1 MHHSDYIW
9 QLISR
14 ALNQEASA
22 AEREELAGFL
32 REDELLQ
39 QQFELLSRIW
49 EERDTIHGDESEAR
63 ATVQKIIHRSE
74 EEESEEL
81 DTIRLFDEA
90 IARRRRRRNW
100 MAAASV
106 VFIFSM
112 GLGWFLWNN
121 QVRGNVTDVSKESL
135 IAQKGSRTRSMLP
148 DGTTVW
154 LNAGSKLHF
163 LTDFNGAS
171 REVQLEGE
179 GYFDVAKKEGKP
191 FIVHTGGIKIKVLGT
206 AFNVKSY
213 PEDRNVETTLFHGRV
228 QVYRQVENRI
238 AVDTD
243 PIDLRPNQKL
253 ILPKQAATEPQKLSP
268 DLKPPGRNA
277 LQDFVIA
284 PIDSTKKEEERF
296 ETAWLFSRLEFR
308 GDNFETLS
316 YKLERWYN
324 VNIEFTD
331 ENLKQLTF
339 NGSFEKE
346 SIVEAFE
353 ALQTAVPYFK
363 YKIENNDITVS
374 APR

>member
-1 MHHSDYIW
+1 MHQPDQIW
-9 QLISR
+9 QLIAR

-22 AEREELAGFL
+22 TEREELAAYL
-32 REDELLQ
+32 REDESLQ
-39 QQFELLSRIW
+39 QQFDLLSRIW
-49 EERDTIHGDESEAR
+49 AERDTIRGDESEAR

-74 EEESEEL
+74 EEESEEQ
-81 DTIRLFDEA
+81 DIIRLYDEA

-100 MAAASV
+100 LAAASV
-106 VFIFSM
+106 LLVIAM
-112 GLGWFLWNN
+112 GAGWLLWNN
-121 QVRGNVTDVSKESL
+121 LAPGVVTGASKEAL
-135 IAQKGSRTRSMLP
+135 VAQKGSRTRSMLP

-171 REVQLEGE
+171 REVQLDGE
-179 GYFDVAKKEGKP
+179 AYFDVAKKEGKP
-191 FIVHTGGIKIKVLGT
+191 FIVHTGEIKIKVLGT

-228 QVYRQVENRI
+228 QVYRQDKDREN
-238 AVDTD
+238 AASE

-253 ILPKQAATEPQKLSP
+253 ILSRKAATEPQKLSP
-268 DLKPPGRNA
+268 DLKPPKNT

-296 ETAWLFSRLEFR
+296 ETAWLYSRLEFR

-331 ENLKQLTF
+331 ESLKQLTF

-353 ALQTAVPYFK
+353 ALQTAVPYFR